1 MTQAQ
6 QVLDY
11 LRAVAPEGATN
22 AQLAEKLGIA
32 SQQTV
37 YMLTRELVAR
47 GWVRD
52 ERQGRTL
59 VFFAHEGPL
68 LGSEPGAPPSPDDP
82 RAAARFAA
90 FARDILSA
98 HYGAALAPRTIPGIR
113 KRFALVSS
121 NYQVIGDAKYVASLG
136 GRRSS
141 ATKFALISEDVWLL
155 QKSQAAHTF
164 LAYGNDPQVPLLWL
178 RRHGNLASD
187 VAFFYLTDDGE
198 LEFLHPSSRFVA

>member
-11 LRAVAPEGATN
+11 LWAVAPEGATN
-22 AQLAEKLGIA
+22 AQLAEALDIS

-37 YMLTRELVAR
+37 YMLTRELAAR

-59 VFFAHEGPL
+59 VFYAQEGPL
-68 LGSEPGAPPSPDDP
+68 LGSEPGVPPSVSDLQ
-82 RAAARFAA
+82 AAERFAA
-90 FARDILSA
+90 FVRGVLSA
-98 HYGAALAPRTIPGIR
+98 RYGVDLMPHTVPGIR

-121 NYQVIGDAKYVASLG
+121 DYQVIGNAKYVASFG
-136 GRRSS
+136 GRGAS
-141 ATKFALISEDVWLL
+141 TTLFALISEDVWLL
-155 QKSQAAHTF
+155 QKSQAVHTF
-164 LAYGNDPQVPLLWL
+164 LVFGNNRQVPLLWL

-187 VAFFYLTDDGE
+187 VAFFYLAEEGE
-198 LEFLHPSSRFVA
+198 LEFLHP